1 MLDTLPEMEAWR
13 SHLIGSSRP
22 IIQRILHIVR
32 LVGARRSTVLIT
44 GETGTGKEM
53 IARALHLAS
62 PRSQLPLITV
72 NCTALPE
79 MLFEAELFGHVKG
92 AFTGAVQQRIGRF
105 EQAHRSTLFL
115 DEVGELPLRSRPSS
129 CAFCRSANFNG

>member
-13 SHLIGSSRP
+13 SHLIGSSP
-22 IIQRILHIVR
+22 LIIQRILHIVR

-79 MLFEAELFGHVKG
+79 TLFEAELFGHVKG
-92 AFTGAVQQRIGRF
+92 AFTGAVQQPIGRF
-105 EQAHRSTLFL
+105 EQAHAPRSFWMKSWSCLS
-115 DEVGELPLRSRPSS
+115 RSRPSS